1 LNGGPIIVKGDGT
14 PYRSYLYA
22 ADLAIWLWTIL
33 FKGQSQRPY
42 NVGSD
47 QALTMK
53 EVAQQ
58 VVECFSPQ
66 PQFEIRGKAN
76 ARNAIERYVP
86 STTRVKT
93 ELDLNEWVSLPKSIE
108 SVIRSHQKN
117 KL

>member
-1 LNGGPIIVKGDGT
+1 MNGSPIIVKGDGT
-14 PYRSYLYA
+14 PIRSYLYA

-33 FKGQSQRPY
+33 FKGQSCSPY
-42 NVGSD
+42 NVGSN
-47 QALTMK
+47 QALTIK
-53 EVAQQ
+53 EVAEQ

-66 PQFEIRGKAN
+66 PQIEIRGKAI
-76 ARNAIERYVP
+76 ARNAIERYLP

-93 ELDLNEWVSLPKSIE
+93 ELDLNEWFSLPKSIE